1 MRNKLELALISVQ
14 NRAIMAGSRMKDR
27 LTNKENGDSN
37 LVVVLLLI
45 AIAVGLCITFRSK
58 ISDMLDTIFNTTQG
72 KITEFTGGAAG
83 GAGAGGA
90 AAGGA
95 GH

>member
-27 LTNKENGDSN
+27 LTNKEDGDSN

-45 AIAVGLCITFRSK
+45 AVAVGICITYRSK
-58 ISDMLDTIFNTTQG
+58 ISTMLNDIFKNVEG
-72 KITEFTGGAAG
+72 KVNEFTS
-83 GAGAGGA
+83 GA
-90 AAGGA
+90 AA
-95 GH
+95 

>member
-27 LTNKENGDSN
+27 LTNKEDGDSN

-45 AIAVGLCITFRSK
+45 VVAVGLCITFRTK
-58 ISDMLDTIFNTTQG
+58 ISDMLTNIFTNVNKQVDTFS
-72 KITEFTGGAAG
+72 GGAA
-83 GAGAGGA
+83 
-90 AAGGA
+90 
-95 GH
+95 

>member
-27 LTNKENGDSN
+27 LTNKEDGDSN

-45 AIAVGLCITFRSK
+45 VVAVGLCSTFRTQ
-58 ISDMLDTIFNTTQG
+58 ISDMLTNIFTNVNKQVDTFS
-72 KITEFTGGAAG
+72 GGAA
-83 GAGAGGA
+83 
-90 AAGGA
+90 
-95 GH
+95 

>member
-27 LTNKENGDSN
+27 LTNKEDGDSN

-45 AIAVGLCITFRSK
+45 AVAVGLCITFRTK
-58 ISDMLDTIFNTTQG
+58 ISTMLTNIFKNVDTQVNT
-72 KITEFTGGAAG
+72 FTGGAA
-83 GAGAGGA
+83 
-90 AAGGA
+90 
-95 GH
+95 

>member
-27 LTNKENGDSN
+27 LTNKEDGDSN

-45 AIAVGLCITFRSK
+45 AVAVGLCITFRTK
-58 ISDMLDTIFNTTQG
+58 ISDMLTNIFTNVNKQVGT
-72 KITEFTGGAAG
+72 FSGGAA
-83 GAGAGGA
+83 
-90 AAGGA
+90 
-95 GH
+95 

>member
-27 LTNKENGDSN
+27 LTNKEEGDSN

-45 AIAVGLCITFRSK
+45 AVAVGLCITFRTK
-58 ISDMLDTIFNTTQG
+58 ISGMLTKIFNNVDKQVDT
-72 KITEFTGGAAG
+72 FTSGT
-83 GAGAGGA
+83 
-90 AAGGA
+90 
-95 GH
+95 

>member
-58 ISDMLDTIFNTTQG
+58 ISKMLTDIFTTVETQVNT
-72 KITEFTGGAAG
+72 FTTGA
-83 GAGAGGA
+83 
-90 AAGGA
+90 
-95 GH
+95 

>member
-27 LTNKENGDSN
+27 LTNKEDGDSN
-37 LVVVLLLI
+37 LVVVILLI
-45 AIAVGLCITFRSK
+45 AIAVGLCIIFRDK
-58 ISDMLDTIFNTTQG
+58 MKTVLENTLTSVTNQVND
-72 KITEFTGGAAG
+72 FTK
-83 GAGAGGA
+83 GGA

-95 GH
+95 GGV

>member
-37 LVVVLLLI
+37 LVVVILLI
-45 AIAVGLCITFRSK
+45 AIAVGLCIIFRDK
-58 ISDMLDTIFNTTQG
+58 MKTVLENTLTSVTDQVN
-72 KITEFTGGAAG
+72 KFTGGAPAG
-83 GAGAGGA
+83 GVKK
-90 AAGGA
+90 
-95 GH
+95 

>member
-27 LTNKENGDSN
+27 LTNKEEGDSN

-45 AIAVGLCITFRSK
+45 AVAVGLCITFRSQISSLLSK
-58 ISDMLDTIFNTTQG
+58 IFTNVNKQVDT
-72 KITEFTGGAAG
+72 FTSGT
-83 GAGAGGA
+83 
-90 AAGGA
+90 
-95 GH
+95 

>member
-27 LTNKENGDSN
+27 LTNKEDGDSN

-45 AIAVGLCITFRSK
+45 AVAVGLCITFRSQ
-58 ISDMLDTIFNTTQG
+58 ISSMLNTIFTNVNDQVGEFTQG
-72 KITEFTGGAAG
+72 AAKK
-83 GAGAGGA
+83 
-90 AAGGA
+90 
-95 GH
+95 

>member
-27 LTNKENGDSN
+27 LTNKEDGDSN

-45 AIAVGLCITFRSK
+45 AVAVGLCITFRSK
-58 ISDMLDTIFNTTQG
+58 ISGMLTTIFTNVNTQVDT
-72 KITEFTGGAAG
+72 FTSGT
-83 GAGAGGA
+83 
-90 AAGGA
+90 
-95 GH
+95 

>member
-27 LTNKENGDSN
+27 LTNKEDGDSN

-45 AIAVGLCITFRSK
+45 AVAVGLCITFRTK
-58 ISDMLDTIFNTTQG
+58 ISSMLNNIFNNVDTQV
-72 KITEFTGGAAG
+72 KTFTGGAD
-83 GAGAGGA
+83 
-90 AAGGA
+90 
-95 GH
+95 

>member
-27 LTNKENGDSN
+27 LTNKEDGDSN

-58 ISDMLDTIFNTTQG
+58 ISKMLNDIFTTVETQVNT
-72 KITEFTGGAAG
+72 FTTGA
-83 GAGAGGA
+83 
-90 AAGGA
+90 
-95 GH
+95 

>member
-27 LTNKENGDSN
+27 LTNKEDGDSN

-45 AIAVGLCITFRSK
+45 AVAVGLCIIFRDK
-58 ISDMLDTIFNTTQG
+58 MKTMLDNIFNSVTTEVG
-72 KITEFTGGAAG
+72 KFTSGT
-83 GAGAGGA
+83 
-90 AAGGA
+90 
-95 GH
+95 

>member
-27 LTNKENGDSN
+27 LTNKEDGDSN

-45 AIAVGLCITFRSK
+45 AVAVGLCITFRK
-58 ISDMLDTIFNTTQG
+58 QISDMLTNIFTNVNKQVDTFS
-72 KITEFTGGAAG
+72 GGAA
-83 GAGAGGA
+83 
-90 AAGGA
+90 
-95 GH
+95 

>member
-27 LTNKENGDSN
+27 LTNKEDGDSN

-45 AIAVGLCITFRSK
+45 AVAVGLCITFRRQ
-58 ISDMLDTIFNTTQG
+58 ISGLLTKIFNNVNTQVD
-72 KITEFTGGAAG
+72 TFTGGAA
-83 GAGAGGA
+83 
-90 AAGGA
+90 
-95 GH
+95 

>member
-27 LTNKENGDSN
+27 LTNKEDGDSN

-45 AIAVGLCITFRSK
+45 AVAVGLCIIFRDK
-58 ISDMLDTIFNTTQG
+58 MKNMLTTIFNSVTDQVG
-72 KITEFTGGAAG
+72 SFTSGT
-83 GAGAGGA
+83 
-90 AAGGA
+90 
-95 GH
+95 

>member
-27 LTNKENGDSN
+27 LTNKKDGDSN

-45 AIAVGLCITFRSK
+45 AVAVGLCIIFRDK
-58 ISDMLDTIFNTTQG
+58 MKTMLDTIFNSVTTEVD
-72 KITEFTGGAAG
+72 KFTSGT
-83 GAGAGGA
+83 
-90 AAGGA
+90 
-95 GH
+95 

>member
-27 LTNKENGDSN
+27 LTNKEDGDSN

-45 AIAVGLCITFRSK
+45 AVAVGLCITFRSK
-58 ISDMLDTIFNTTQG
+58 ISDMLTTIFTNVNNQVDT
-72 KITEFTGGAAG
+72 FTSGT
-83 GAGAGGA
+83 
-90 AAGGA
+90 
-95 GH
+95 

>member
-27 LTNKENGDSN
+27 LTNKEDGDSN

-45 AIAVGLCITFRSK
+45 AVAVGLCIIFRDK
-58 ISDMLDTIFNTTQG
+58 MKTMLTDIFKSVDDQVG
-72 KITEFTGGAAG
+72 KFTSGT
-83 GAGAGGA
+83 
-90 AAGGA
+90 
-95 GH
+95 

>member
-27 LTNKENGDSN
+27 LTNKEDGDSN

-45 AIAVGLCITFRSK
+45 AVAISVCITFRTQ
-58 ISDMLDTIFNTTQG
+58 ISGLLTKIFNNVNTQVD
-72 KITEFTGGAAG
+72 TFTSGT
-83 GAGAGGA
+83 
-90 AAGGA
+90 
-95 GH
+95 

>member
-27 LTNKENGDSN
+27 LTNKEDGDSN

-45 AIAVGLCITFRSK
+45 VVAVGLCITFRTQ
-58 ISDMLDTIFNTTQG
+58 ISGMLTNIFTNVNKQVDTFS
-72 KITEFTGGAAG
+72 GGAA
-83 GAGAGGA
+83 
-90 AAGGA
+90 
-95 GH
+95 

>member
-27 LTNKENGDSN
+27 LTNKEDGDSN

-45 AIAVGLCITFRSK
+45 AVAVGLCIAFRTQISSMLTKIFTNVNNQVDTFTSG
-58 ISDMLDTIFNTTQG
+58 T
-72 KITEFTGGAAG
+72 
-83 GAGAGGA
+83 
-90 AAGGA
+90 
-95 GH
+95 

>member
-1 MRNKLELALISVQ
+1 MRNKLELVLISVQ

-27 LTNKENGDSN
+27 LTNKEDGDSN

-45 AIAVGLCITFRSK
+45 AVAVGLCITFRAQ
-58 ISDMLDTIFNTTQG
+58 ISDMLTKIFKNVNTQVDT
-72 KITEFTGGAAG
+72 FTS
-83 GAGAGGA
+83 
-90 AAGGA
+90 GA

>member
-27 LTNKENGDSN
+27 LTNKEDGDSN

-45 AIAVGLCITFRSK
+45 AVAVGLCILFR
-58 ISDMLDTIFNTTQG
+58 T
-72 KITEFTGGAAG
+72 KITKMLNYIFTQVETQVKTFTSGAA
-83 GAGAGGA
+83 AGGA

>member
-27 LTNKENGDSN
+27 LTNKEEGDSN

-45 AIAVGLCITFRSK
+45 AVAVGLCITFRSQISSMLSK
-58 ISDMLDTIFNTTQG
+58 IFTNVNKQVDT
-72 KITEFTGGAAG
+72 FTSGT
-83 GAGAGGA
+83 
-90 AAGGA
+90 
-95 GH
+95 

>member
-27 LTNKENGDSN
+27 LTNKEDGDSN

-45 AIAVGLCITFRSK
+45 AIAVGLCIMFRDK
-58 ISDMLDTIFNTTQG
+58 MKTMLDTIFNSVTNEVG
-72 KITEFTGGAAG
+72 KFTSGT
-83 GAGAGGA
+83 
-90 AAGGA
+90 
-95 GH
+95 

>member
-27 LTNKENGDSN
+27 LTNKEDGDSN

-45 AIAVGLCITFRSK
+45 AVAVGLCIIFRDKMKTMLTNIFKSVNNQVNTFTSG
-58 ISDMLDTIFNTTQG
+58 T
-72 KITEFTGGAAG
+72 
-83 GAGAGGA
+83 
-90 AAGGA
+90 
-95 GH
+95 